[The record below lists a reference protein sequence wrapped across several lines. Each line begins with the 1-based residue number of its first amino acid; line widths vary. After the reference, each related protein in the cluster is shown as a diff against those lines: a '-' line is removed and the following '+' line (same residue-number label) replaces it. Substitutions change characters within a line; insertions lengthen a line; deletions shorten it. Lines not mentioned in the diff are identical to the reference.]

1 MAIDWMVV
9 FCANLFNLIIVAVM
23 LSRIPGWKKFE
34 HVIGLVNIGLVLPL
48 LIAVLFNII
57 NERDWWKITIPCVM
71 ILFLGIEFILDYV
84 KKLNFRQTRVLDP
97 YLLIFYLS
105 QWGMIGYAFM
115 VDSGSGFITLLTY
128 FISLGATAY
137 SYANVGHG

>member
-1 MAIDWMVV
+1 MEYMAIDWMVV

-84 KKLNFRQTRVLDP
+84 KKLNFR
-97 YLLIFYLS
+97 S
-105 QWGMIGYAFM
+105 
-115 VDSGSGFITLLTY
+115 
-128 FISLGATAY
+128 
-137 SYANVGHG
+137 